1 MPNSG
6 TVTAGSV
13 ALASQYNNLR
23 SDVLDATTSHVHS
36 GSADAGAKIEGSYL
50 KSTGATNGQV
60 LAADGAGGAAFTT
73 LAGAG
78 ALSGTVVDV
87 VWTAGTVTSTTYAA
101 GVRASWGVSGGGTEL
116 YAVSYVQATGGRD
129 IYRFNLN
136 SAVLAASTTNT
147 LAVGGTL
154 QFVETMGYGF
164 ASGTAMH
171 YSEDVALTTSG
182 NRTITLRKYN
192 NTLAS
197 NMWNATIWNAKTDAS
212 SYNTRPFYQGNYAYV
227 SSIGIHYSWDSYN
240 ADSAGTSLVYVVN
253 DVSGS
258 VYTAPF
264 FVSSATSRGGVN
276 FALYVPPV
284 AAGNGTIYAWGT
296 SVTATGSTVSFHR
309 IAYEVG
315 SASISAV
322 STATTSY
329 GWAGFQKGN
338 TTTSAPIQPIFN
350 GWWDSACTAIV
361 LNTRVSVLDGYT
373 SAANMILGLDR
384 TAGTV
389 LFQSRQ
395 TSGTILAGEER
406 FYNKMYWDQT
416 TRLYATSSS
425 DTQKTQAIFRMGT
438 AGAFY
443 QPRAHMFRRAGVS
456 NGQPLMGF
464 AGDGSATHHLYQSTT
479 LGSSIVTN
487 SFANNIVEA
496 TLLPAYAKGRL
507 VFFDENQSDRWRPVT
522 LVTASGF
529 PFSQFI
535 GSPWV
540 NSTTPQQFFTG
551 GDFPLY
557 VPPNEPL
564 IGVFSRNA
572 IATSYTIPVDGDAG
586 TAKFSL
592 KIIEMA

>member
-1 MPNSG
+1 
-6 TVTAGSV
+6 
-13 ALASQYNNLR
+13 
-23 SDVLDATTSHVHS
+23 
-36 GSADAGAKIEGSYL
+36 
-50 KSTGATNGQV
+50 
-60 LAADGAGGAAFTT
+60 
-73 LAGAG
+73 
-78 ALSGTVVDV
+78 
-87 VWTAGTVTSTTYAA
+87 
-101 GVRASWGVSGGGTEL
+101 
-116 YAVSYVQATGGRD
+116 
-129 IYRFNLN
+129 
-136 SAVLAASTTNT
+136 
-147 LAVGGTL
+147 
-154 QFVETMGYGF
+154 
-164 ASGTAMH
+164 
-171 YSEDVALTTSG
+171 
-182 NRTITLRKYN
+182 
-192 NTLAS
+192 
-197 NMWNATIWNAKTDAS
+197 MWNATIWNAKTDGT
-212 SYNTRPFYQGNYAYV
+212 SYNTRPFYQGNHAYV
-227 SSIGIHYSWDSYN
+227 SSIGIHYSWDSFDSN
-240 ADSAGTSLVYVVN
+240 SAGTSLVYIVN

-264 FVSSATSRGGVN
+264 FVSSATAKGGVN
-276 FALYVPPV
+276 FAVYVPPV

-338 TTTSAPIQPIFN
+338 LTTTGPIQVINN

-373 SAANMILGLDR
+373 SAAAANTILGLNR

-416 TRLYATSSS
+416 TRLYATIGS
-425 DTQKTQAIFRMGT
+425 DTTRTQAIFRMGT

-443 QPRAHMFRRAGVS
+443 QPRAHMFRNAGIS
-456 NGQPLMGF
+456 NSQVLMGF
-464 AGDGSATHHLYQSTT
+464 AGAGSATHHLYQSLT

-522 LVTASGF
+522 LVVGSAF
-529 PFSQFI
+529 PMSQFI
-535 GSPWV
+535 GSPWI
-540 NSTTPQQFFTG
+540 NSSTPQQFFTG

-557 VPPNEPL
+557 VPANEPL

-572 IATSYTIPVDGDAG
+572 IATSYTSPVSGDAG